1 MNVEFKVFGRLCSRC
16 REIILEVGAPAV
28 LVNIYQTATG
38 PALDGFTAAMRAV
51 KLARTRHRK
60 AVKGMKERLE
70 EMDGLFQSA
79 RAAVAAI
86 DPETELPLT
95 LKSQRTDTDKRD
107 ALKDLVDELVDRTG
121 ETWADDLRQGEFGQK
136 AAETIQALD
145 EAIAAAN
152 ALQRAQGARVE
163 ALEAAWPVF
172 VSFRRLVK
180 TTLGASSKQHQ
191 RLRVRK
197 GGSLEVE
204 EGEEGEG
211 GEGEEGEDGDGG
223 DGGEGG
229 EGEAPPSA
237 PGAPPAP
244 DAAPSIH

>member
-1 MNVEFKVFGRLCSRC
+1 MKFEFSIFARLCSRC
-16 REIILEVGAPAV
+16 RDIILEVGAPAV

-38 PALDGFTAAMRAV
+38 QALDGFTTAMRSV
-51 KLARTRHRK
+51 KLARTRYKK
-60 AVKGMKERLE
+60 AVKGMNERLE

-86 DPETELPLT
+86 DPETELPAT

-107 ALKDLVDELVDRTG
+107 ALKELVDELVDRTG
-121 ETWADDLRQGEFGQK
+121 EAWADDLRQGEFGQK
-136 AAETIQALD
+136 AAATIQALD

-152 ALQRAQGARVE
+152 ALQKAQGARV
-163 ALEAAWPVF
+163 AAYEAAWPAF

-180 TTLGASSKQHQ
+180 SALGASSNQHQ

-197 GGSLEVE
+197 GGKLEVE
-204 EGEEGEG
+204 EGEGEEEEE
-211 GEGEEGEDGDGG
+211 EGEE
-223 DGGEGG
+223 G

-237 PGAPPAP
+237 SGAPPAP